1 MGRELVGQ
9 QWEGVMA
16 FWGFGAGYLE
26 LGVVTAAAAAFGS
39 IDYCTR
45 RALMQTKDWN
55 GLLILQT
62 WTLM

>member
-26 LGVVTAAAAAFGS
+26 LGVVTPPQQRLGA
-39 IDYCTR
+39 
-45 RALMQTKDWN
+45 
-55 GLLILQT
+55 
-62 WTLM
+62 